1 MYIQEVEIKNIRS
14 IGHFKMTFAKPA
26 GWHVLIGDNGSGKSS
41 VVRAVALG
49 MIGEQD
55 AQALFLL
62 EDFAKWLPPHIEKG
76 EIKISILRDNDYDK
90 PEYKGKDVVTSNL
103 AIIRIKGNGNVNITG
118 SIKPKNGLWGDNS
131 GKGWYISAYG
141 PVRRLRGGNDTFA
154 HMVNSRPRVL
164 ACLSA
169 FRDDIALTQVTA
181 WLKDLALDAPK
192 KATAKAI
199 LDGLIG
205 FINAAKL
212 LPDGAILLT
221 DIDSDGLKLKDAN
234 GVNISLFEM
243 SDGYRSILSM
253 TLDIIRLLLDT
264 YGDKAVF
271 PTKNQTII
279 NLPGVVIIDE
289 VDAHLHPTWQTRIG
303 QWFTQYFPNIQ
314 FIVTTHSPLVC
325 RACDNG
331 SIWQLA
337 APGSGV
343 ESQEIVGVDKDRLIY
358 GNVLDA
364 YGTELFGANASQ
376 SEAAQKMIKELADL
390 NVKSFK
396 GIITPDE
403 KLHLNELRA
412 ILPTTS

>member
-1 MYIQEVEIKNIRS
+1 
-14 IGHFKMTFAKPA
+14 
-26 GWHVLIGDNGSGKSS
+26 
-41 VVRAVALG
+41 
-49 MIGEQD
+49 
-55 AQALFLL
+55 
-62 EDFAKWLPPHIEKG
+62 
-76 EIKISILRDNDYDK
+76 
-90 PEYKGKDVVTSNL
+90 
-103 AIIRIKGNGNVNITG
+103 
-118 SIKPKNGLWGDNS
+118 
-131 GKGWYISAYG
+131 
-141 PVRRLRGGNDTFA
+141 
-154 HMVNSRPRVL
+154 
-164 ACLSA
+164 
-169 FRDDIALTQVTA
+169 
-181 WLKDLALDAPK
+181 
-192 KATAKAI
+192 
-199 LDGLIG
+199 
-205 FINAAKL
+205 
-212 LPDGAILLT
+212 
-221 DIDSDGLKLKDAN
+221 
-234 GVNISLFEM
+234 M